1 MSRGLLFDK
10 KSKLKNLKLQTPNT
24 HHDFII
30 AGGGM
35 AGLSLAFYLN
45 QSQLKNKKILI
56 IDKEPKTLN
65 DRTWC
70 FWEVEECAFESILY
84 KKWDSVLF
92 GGVSGNLRKLDIGNY
107 KYKMLRGI
115 DFYRFV
121 YESLSK
127 NPNIQFHYSSIKSVN
142 DTQNGAEVITENQTF
157 TANYVFDS
165 VYKLNLMKQVDS
177 VLNQKRESETNG
189 NSGRHNLLQHFKG
202 QVIETT
208 KAVFDPRVPVMMN
221 FGIEQQNECRF
232 IYVLPITENKAL
244 IEFTLFTEN
253 LLTQEEYDAELQTY
267 IKNQLKIED
276 YTVCEEEF
284 GVIPMTDEPTDEF
297 PSERIVRIG
306 TAGGYTNPATG
317 YTFSNTQRR
326 LKQIVNQLEKTGNP
340 QIKTPW
346 FQKRHLLYAAILLNV
361 LKKKRHSAADVFDK
375 LYLRNPPK
383 RIFKF
388 LDGDTNFFEEL
399 LVMNSTPVSKFAAA
413 AIDVIFNG
421 K

>member
-1 MSRGLLFDK
+1 
-10 KSKLKNLKLQTPNT
+10 LKPEPNINT
-24 HHDFII
+24 HYDFII

-35 AGLSLAFYLN
+35 AGLSLAYYFN
-45 QSQLKNKKILI
+45 QSQLKDKKILI
-56 IDKEPKTLN
+56 IDKEPKTHN

-70 FWEVEECAFESILY
+70 FWEVGESAFEHILY

-92 GGVSGNLRKLDIGNY
+92 GGVNGNLRRLDIGNY
-107 KYKMLRGI
+107 HYKMLRGI
-115 DFYRFV
+115 DFYQYV
-121 YESLSK
+121 YKSLSK
-127 NPNIQFHYSSIKSVN
+127 NPNIQFYYSSIKSIEDKSELV
-142 DTQNGAEVITENQTF
+142 EVITDNQTF

-165 VYKLNLMKQVDS
+165 VYKLNLMENVASLLLVGEGSGMRS
-177 VLNQKRESETNG
+177 VT
-189 NSGRHNLLQHFKG
+189 GRHNLLQHFKG
-202 QVIETT
+202 LVIETP
-208 KAVFDPRVPVMMN
+208 KATFDPSIPVMMN
-221 FGIEQQNECRF
+221 FGIEQHDECRF
-232 IYVLPITENKAL
+232 IYVLPITETKAL

-267 IKNQLKIED
+267 IKNQLKIEN
-276 YTVCEEEF
+276 YTVCEDEF

-297 PSERIVRIG
+297 PSERVVRIG
-306 TAGGYTNPATG
+306 TAGGYTNPSTG

-326 LKQIVNQLEKTGNP
+326 LQQIVTQLEKTGNP
-340 QIKTPW
+340 QIKTSW

-361 LKKKRHSAADVFDK
+361 LKNKRHSAADVFDK

-413 AIDVIFNG
+413 AIDVIFNS
-421 K
+421 KK